1 MSVDDGVRTL
11 EIELASLAQDLT
23 APGPHE
29 CVLCYVNRMLVQF
42 GCDTSLRWTRRW
54 RALRAPR
61 ATQLERRIGRE
72 GAFCDCELFTNGWD
86 VTVAVE
92 HDPMTGED
100 RWPDDV
106 QGCRGVRNGTTQ
118 PCTLWARR
126 APQRWPVRRR
136 SDWD

>member
-42 GCDTSLRWTRRW
+42 GCDTSLRWTKRW
-54 RALRAPR
+54 RELQAPR
-61 ATQLERRIGRE
+61 ATRLERRVGRD
-72 GAFCDCELFTNGWD
+72 GSFCDCELFTNGWD
-86 VTVAVE
+86 VTVPVL
-92 HDPMTGED
+92 HDPVTGED

-106 QGCRGVRNGTTQ
+106 HGCRGVRSGTTQ
-118 PCTLWARR
+118 PCTLWSRR
-126 APQRWPVRRR
+126 PPQRWPARRR